1 MNDRS
6 TPSGRP
12 GGAWMRL
19 RGMVRKELRQIVR
32 DPSSI
37 AIAFVLP
44 LILLFIFGY
53 GVSLDASH
61 VPLALVV
68 ETPSAQT
75 AAFIGV
81 FERSDYFTPRRFTSV
96 QEAEAALRRGRV
108 DGIIWLRG
116 NFAADL
122 LNGDPAAI
130 GVFINGVDANTGRIV
145 TGYVQGAWRR
155 WLGHL
160 AAAQGRQLP
169 VPVTIAQRVWFNPA
183 LRSRNFLVPG
193 LIAIIMTLI
202 GALLTALVVAREW
215 ERGTMEALLA
225 TPIRVGEILL
235 GKIVPYFLLG
245 MGGLLL
251 SVAMTIWLFDVPL
264 RGSLVMLMG
273 VSALFLLAAL
283 GMGLLISTLAR
294 NQFVA
299 GQAAII
305 VTFLP
310 AFMLS
315 GFIFDIDSMPLI
327 IQAITHLIAAR
338 YYVAILQTVFAAG
351 DVWSVIW
358 PNALALAVMAAVF
371 LLLVRRHSSKQLD

>member
-1 MNDRS
+1 
-6 TPSGRP
+6 
-12 GGAWMRL
+12 
-19 RGMVRKELRQIVR
+19 
-32 DPSSI
+32 
-37 AIAFVLP
+37 
-44 LILLFIFGY
+44 
-53 GVSLDASH
+53 
-61 VPLALVV
+61 
-68 ETPSAQT
+68 
-75 AAFIGV
+75 
-81 FERSDYFTPRRFTSV
+81 
-96 QEAEAALRRGRV
+96 
-108 DGIIWLRG
+108 
-116 NFAADL
+116 
-122 LNGDPAAI
+122 
-130 GVFINGVDANTGRIV
+130 
-145 TGYVQGAWRR
+145 
-155 WLGHL
+155 LGHL
-160 AAAQGRQLP
+160 AAAQGRPLP
-169 VPVTIAQRVWFNPA
+169 VPVTIAERVWFNPA